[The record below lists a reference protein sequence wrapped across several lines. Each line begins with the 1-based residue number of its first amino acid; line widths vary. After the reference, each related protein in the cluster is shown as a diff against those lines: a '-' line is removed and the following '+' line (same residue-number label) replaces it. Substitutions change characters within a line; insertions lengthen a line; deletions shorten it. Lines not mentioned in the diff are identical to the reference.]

1 MAEGRDIAAEVK
13 RIIKEQLDVDEAEIR
28 PEMTFIDDLG
38 ADSLGLVELVLAFE
52 EAFTIDIPDED
63 TEKIRTVQDA
73 IDYIEKNVKKLAL
86 NTLGRPLPRCSRR
99 TLPRLR
105 AAMERVVV
113 TGLGAVTP
121 CGLDVSSTWDA
132 LLAGKSG
139 AAPITLFDTSG
150 FSVRFACEVKNWEPT
165 RFIERKKLKE
175 LDRFSEFAL
184 GAAKMAMADS
194 GLQLSDE
201 ASEEAGCIVGVGL
214 GGLAGLEEA
223 KETLINKGS
232 SKLSPYTIP
241 AIIANLAAGQISMAH
256 KLRGPSYCTTSA
268 CSSGAHA
275 IGEAASWIRR
285 GLAQVMVAGGA
296 EATVTPIG
304 IGGFQAMFALSRR
317 NDAPE
322 RASRPFDKGR
332 DGFVCG
338 EGSGILVLESLSH
351 ARARGA
357 RIYGELLGY
366 GASSDAKHI
375 TQPDPNGPQRAMR
388 MALRDAGL
396 NPDQIGYINAH
407 GTSTPI
413 GDKNE
418 CQAIRSVFGAHADA
432 GLVISSTKSM
442 TGHLLGAAGAVEAI
456 FSLLALQRGVLP
468 PTINVDEQD
477 PECNLDVVPN
487 VPRELRVRYAMSNA
501 FGFGG
506 TNTTLVFSSFEG

>member
-1 MAEGRDIAAEVK
+1 
-13 RIIKEQLDVDEAEIR
+13 
-28 PEMTFIDDLG
+28 
-38 ADSLGLVELVLAFE
+38 
-52 EAFTIDIPDED
+52 
-63 TEKIRTVQDA
+63 
-73 IDYIEKNVKKLAL
+73 
-86 NTLGRPLPRCSRR
+86 
-99 TLPRLR
+99 
-105 AAMERVVV
+105 MERVVV

-132 LLAGKSG
+132 LLLGKSG
-139 AAPITLFDTSG
+139 AGPITLFDTSG
-150 FSVRFACEVKNWEPT
+150 FAVRFACEVKNWEPT
-165 RFIERKKLKE
+165 RFMERKKLKE

-184 GAAKMAMADS
+184 GAARMAMEDS
-194 GLQLSDE
+194 GLQLSE
-201 ASEEAGCIVGVGL
+201 AELEEAGCIVGVGL

-241 AIIANLAAGQISMAH
+241 AIIANLAAGQISIAH
-256 KLRGPSYCTTSA
+256 RLRGPSYCTTSA

-285 GLAQVMVAGGA
+285 GAAQIMVAGGA

-322 RASRPFDKGR
+322 KASRPFDKGR

-338 EGSGILVLESLSH
+338 EGSGILILESLTH

-357 RIYGELLGY
+357 RIYAELVGY
-366 GASSDAKHI
+366 GASSDARHI
-375 TQPDPNGPQRAMR
+375 TQPDPDGPQRAMR
-388 MALRDAGL
+388 MALRDARL
-396 NPDQIGYINAH
+396 DPSSIGYINAH
-407 GTSTPI
+407 GTSTPV

-418 CQAIRSVFGAHADA
+418 CQAIRGVVGSHADG
-432 GLVISSTKSM
+432 GLVVSSTKSM

-456 FSLLALQRGVLP
+456 FTILALNHGIIP
-468 PTINVDEQD
+468 PTINVDDQD

-487 VPRELRVRYAMSNA
+487 TPRELRLRHAMSNA

-506 TNTTLVFSSFEG
+506 TNTALVFSTFEG